1 MLQRTRID
9 LEVAKQL
16 TLPQELALVRTA
28 YARHRGPILRSRLA
42 TLLLVCDA
50 FDELV
55 ALLSPHDDLNFLEET
70 LLAQACLARET
81 ADDAEHAR
89 SIANRALASATS
101 DAQRAAALAI
111 RGKAETRLGK
121 DDAARATLEHA
132 LRHDPHEKDACKRL
146 AALDLAAKDPA
157 AVLTMVDGL
166 TAQGA
171 AHARLFAARALAL
184 AQAGTIDAARSAA
197 GLDDLADM
205 TVLAPPPGWDD
216 IHAFNAALAE
226 ELLAHP
232 GLRYERYGTAST
244 LTWRIDCPATREA
257 PLVHLLLTQ
266 ISAAMD
272 THLQRIAGLDHP
284 WARARPASALLRS
297 WCVITESDGFET
309 WHVHQFGWLSGVYYV
324 RVPDSIAQGG
334 NHDGKSDAED
344 GEGSAGKDG
353 VGKDGVGKDGGRNG
367 GCLAFGMP
375 EELVGDDAAAA
386 FGTQIVRPH
395 DGLMLAFPSH
405 TYHRTFPHGLREKR
419 ICVAFDL
426 RPM

>member
-16 TLPQELALVRTA
+16 TLPQELALVRAA
-28 YARHRGPILRSRLA
+28 YARHQGLVLRGRLA

-55 ALLSPHDDLNFLEET
+55 TLLSPHDDLTFLEEM

-81 ADDAEHAR
+81 ADDAKHAR
-89 SIANRALASATS
+89 IVANRALASATS

-111 RGKAETRLGK
+111 CGKAETRLGK
-121 DDAARATLEHA
+121 DDAARATLTHA
-132 LRHDPHEKDACKRL
+132 LRYDPHEKDACKRL
-146 AALDLAAKDPA
+146 AALDLAANDPA
-157 AVLTMVDGL
+157 AVLTMVDDL

-205 TVLAPPPGWDD
+205 TVLTPPPGWDD

-232 GLRYERYGTAST
+232 GLRYERYGTASA
-244 LTWRIDCPATREA
+244 LTWRIDCPAKREA
-257 PLVHLLLTQ
+257 PLVHLLLAQ
-266 ISAAMD
+266 IAGAID
-272 THLQRIAGLDHP
+272 THLQRIAVLDHP
-284 WARARPASALLRS
+284 WARARPASAMLRS

-334 NHDGKSDAED
+334 RRD
-344 GEGSAGKDG
+344 GEGGDGTDGAGH
-353 VGKDGVGKDGGRNG
+353 G

-375 EELVGDDAAAA
+375 EDLVGDDAAAA
-386 FGTQIVRPH
+386 FGTRIVRPH